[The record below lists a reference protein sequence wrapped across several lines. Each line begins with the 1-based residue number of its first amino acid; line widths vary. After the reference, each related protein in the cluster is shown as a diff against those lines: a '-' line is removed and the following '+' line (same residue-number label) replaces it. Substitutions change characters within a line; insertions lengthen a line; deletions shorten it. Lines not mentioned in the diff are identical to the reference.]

1 MRVSTDMTNTA
12 NVPKL
17 VATMIDKPLVV
28 FNMIV
33 QQLQSVQN
41 SVSCKRFFFVQFLL
55 DLFLHVFVRVSVS
68 CGEIIHRC

>member
-1 MRVSTDMTNTA
+1 
-12 NVPKL
+12 
-17 VATMIDKPLVV
+17 MIDKPLVV

-68 CGEIIHRC
+68 